1 MKLEKEGL
9 VVTPLT
15 EQKTGLWDMAF
26 IWFCANVAVP
36 RLMIGGSLAGLGFG
50 KLILILLAGN
60 ILVFLPLLA
69 LGIIGYNV
77 RIPTMAAT
85 RMTFGVKGS
94 YLPSVANGI
103 QLLGWGANVT
113 VICGSSINSII
124 YAMTGYSNLTLW
136 IIVTGIVQLVI
147 TRLRRSLHHLA
158 AARFGSAAGDPY
170 RGCRRPYHQELRL
183 ELHHQLRPC
192 CRHRSA
198 GRSGYRSRQ
207 RLCLGPH
214 GLRLH
219 PLCQE

>member
-36 RLMIGGSLAGLGFG
+36 RLMIGGSLAELGFG
-50 KLILILLAGN
+50 KMILILIAGN

-69 LGIIGYNV
+69 LGVIGFNV

-113 VICGSSINSII
+113 VICGASINSII
-124 YAMTGYSNLTLW
+124 KAMTGFENLAL
-136 IIVTGIVQLVI
+136 
-147 TRLRRSLHHLA
+147 
-158 AARFGSAAGDPY
+158 
-170 RGCRRPYHQELRL
+170 
-183 ELHHQLRPC
+183 
-192 CRHRSA
+192 
-198 GRSGYRSRQ
+198 
-207 RLCLGPH
+207 
-214 GLRLH
+214 
-219 PLCQE
+219 